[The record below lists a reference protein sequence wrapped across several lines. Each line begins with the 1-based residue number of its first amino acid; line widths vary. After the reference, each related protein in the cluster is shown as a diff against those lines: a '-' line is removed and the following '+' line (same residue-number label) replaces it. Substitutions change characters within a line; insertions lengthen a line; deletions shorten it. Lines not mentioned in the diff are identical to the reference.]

1 MQEKSKK
8 KAVSSNN
15 NNRDIEAFI
24 ASSPVKKKILSKNF
38 PIKAIPQMMSS
49 SKGSSH
55 IGGAS
60 TINQSSPCRDS
71 NNLAMKTMVAFKK
84 DNPEPL
90 ITNTTSK
97 FPDKSQLN
105 RESDIKP

>member
-15 NNRDIEAFI
+15 NRDIEAFI
-24 ASSPVKKKILSKNF
+24 ASSPKKKILSKNF
-38 PIKAIPQMMSS
+38 PIKASPQMMSS

-55 IGGAS
+55 KGGAS
-60 TINQSSPCRDS
+60 TIHQSSPRRDT
-71 NNLAMKTMVAFKK
+71 NALAMKTMVAFKK